1 MATWEQILK
10 KNAFVTTR
18 TYCSNEAEAEP
29 DYRGIGIV
37 ENTTHYVKGG
47 LPTISVFPD
56 YCETENPLNDIVM
69 EDIV

>member
-10 KNAFVTTR
+10 KNAFVTTW

-47 LPTISVFPD
+47 LPTISRTYASAIRRVI
-56 YCETENPLNDIVM
+56 NGNRQ
-69 EDIV
+69 